1 MAAGNEWIN
10 GYLEAIL
17 DVGVKQHG
25 EKRGGGAEALAL
37 APRLLQAPAAAD
49 YAAAYSPTR
58 YFVEE
63 VVSRFDDRDLHR
75 TWTKVVAMRS
85 SQERNNRLENLCWR
99 IWHVARKKKQVEWE
113 YSRQLARRRLEQE
126 LGSREAAEELSEGEK
141 EQRPDGATAAADGN
155 DQQQTS
161 RFARISSEAR
171 IVSDDED
178 DVAKDDRNLYIVLI
192 SIHGLVRGENMEL
205 GRDSD
210 TGGQVK
216 YVVELARALAA
227 TPGVHRVDLLT
238 RQISC
243 PDVDWTY
250 GEPVEMLTRPSDAD
264 ADDDSAADGTGGA
277 YIIRLPCGP
286 RDKYLPKESLW
297 PHIPEFVDR
306 ALAHVTQ
313 VARALADHLAAGDAS
328 AAAAAP
334 PAPVWPYVVHGHYA
348 DAGEAAAHLA
358 SALDVP
364 MVMTGHSLGR
374 NKLDQLLRL
383 GRMPRAEIQGTYRI
397 ARRIEAEE
405 IGLDAAE
412 VVVTSTKQEIEE
424 QWGLYDGFD
433 VMVERKLRVRRRRG
447 VSCLGRYMPRMV
459 VIPPGMDFSYVDAGD
474 GNDDLQALISPGKAK
489 KPLPAIWSEVLRFF
503 TNPHKPMILALSRPD
518 PKKNVTTLLKAYGE
532 SRHLRE
538 LANLTLIL
546 GNRDDIEEMSGGAAT
561 VLTAVLKLID
571 RYDLYGQV
579 AYPKH
584 HKQTDVPHIY
594 RLAAKTKGV
603 FINPALVE
611 PFGLTLIEAAAY
623 GLPVVAT
630 KNGGPVD
637 IIAAL
642 HNGLLVDPHDAAAIT
657 EALLSLLADKSR
669 WVECRRDG
677 LRNIHRFS
685 WPHHCR
691 LYLSHLAATCDNP
704 APHHHQLLRVPAT
717 ASPRAAGDEG
727 SLSDSLRGLSISIDA
742 SHDIKAVGAGAG
754 GDSAAAAA
762 AIMDALRHHRRN
774 AKDARPAAASGSPR
788 AAAGFVPGRRQG
800 LLVLAADCYL
810 GDGAPEPEALKRAV
824 GAALSAAA
832 AAGGRL
838 GLVLATGMTVTEA
851 AAALGGCGADPAAFD
866 ALVCSSGAELC
877 YPWKGEH
884 ELAADEEYAGHVAFR
899 WPGEHVRSAVPRLG
913 KADGAMEAD
922 LAADDAA
929 SSAHCLAYAVAG
941 GAARVKKVDSI
952 RQALR
957 MRGFRCNLV
966 YTRACTR
973 LNVIPLSASRPR
985 ALRYL
990 SIQWGIDLSKVAVLV
1005 GDKGD
1010 TDRERLLPGLHK
1022 TLVLPG
1028 LVMHGSDEL
1037 LRDEDGIL
1045 TEDVVDMD
1053 SPNIVTLAGDLAP
1066 EDILKAI

>member
-1 MAAGNEWIN
+1 MAAAGNEWIN

-17 DVGVKQHG
+17 DAGARRRG
-25 EKRGGGAEALAL
+25 ERGAPAPALAEAS
-37 APRLLQAPAAAD
+37 
-49 YAAAYSPTR
+49 AAAYSPTR

-63 VVSRFDDRDLHR
+63 VVSHFDDRDLHR

-113 YSRQLARRRLEQE
+113 YSRQLARRRQEQE

-141 EQRPDGATAAADGN
+141 DCPDGASALQPPSAADG
-155 DQQQTS
+155 DQQQQS
-161 RFARISSEAR
+161 RLTRISSETR

-178 DVAKDDRNLYIVLI
+178 EAAKDDRNLYIVLI
-192 SIHGLVRGENMEL
+192 SLHGLVRGENMEL

-227 TPGVHRVDLLT
+227 TAGVHRVDLLT

-250 GEPVEMLTRPSDAD
+250 GEPVEMITRPSDAD
-264 ADDDSAADGTGGA
+264 ADAGGGGA
-277 YIIRLPCGP
+277 YIVRLPCGP
-286 RDKYLPKESLW
+286 RDQYLPKESLW

-306 ALAHVTQ
+306 ALAHVTD
-313 VARALADHLAAGDAS
+313 VARALGDQLSGGGA
-328 AAAAAP
+328 
-334 PAPVWPYVVHGHYA
+334 APVWPYVIHGHYA
-348 DAGEAAAHLA
+348 DAAEVAAHLA
-358 SALDVP
+358 SALNVP

-374 NKLDQLLRL
+374 NKLEQLLQL
-383 GRMPRAEIQGTYRI
+383 GRMPRAEIQAAYRI
-397 ARRIEAEE
+397 ARRVEAEE
-405 IGLDAAE
+405 TGLDAAE
-412 VVVTSTKQEIEE
+412 VVITSTKQEVEE

-433 VMVERKLRVRRRRG
+433 AMVERKLRVRRSRG
-447 VSCLGRYMPRMV
+447 VSCLGRYMPRMA
-459 VIPPGMDFSYVDAGD
+459 VIPPGMDFSYVDAQDLADGD
-474 GNDDLQALISPGKAK
+474 GDLQALMSPGTAK
-489 KPLPAIWSEVLRFF
+489 KPMPPIWSEVLRFF

-561 VLTAVLKLID
+561 VLTAVLKLVD

-630 KNGGPVD
+630 QNGGPVD
-637 IIAAL
+637 IIKAL

-657 EALLSLLADKSR
+657 GALLSLLADKAR
-669 WVECRRDG
+669 WLECRRAG

-691 LYLSHLAATCDNP
+691 LYLAHIAANCDHP
-704 APHHHQLLRVPAT
+704 APHQLLRVPA
-717 ASPRAAGDEG
+717 SPRA
-727 SLSDSLRGLSISIDA
+727 
-742 SHDIKAVGAGAG
+742 
-754 GDSAAAAA
+754 
-762 AIMDALRHHRRN
+762 
-774 AKDARPAAASGSPR
+774 
-788 AAAGFVPGRRQG
+788 
-800 LLVLAADCYL
+800 
-810 GDGAPEPEALKRAV
+810 
-824 GAALSAAA
+824 
-832 AAGGRL
+832 
-838 GLVLATGMTVTEA
+838 
-851 AAALGGCGADPAAFD
+851 
-866 ALVCSSGAELC
+866 
-877 YPWKGEH
+877 
-884 ELAADEEYAGHVAFR
+884 EYAGHVSFR
-899 WPGEHVRSAVPRLG
+899 WPGAHVRSAVPRLG
-913 KADGAMEAD
+913 KADGAQEAD

-929 SSAHCLAYAVAG
+929 CSALCHAYAVAG
-941 GAARVKKVDSI
+941 ASKVRKVDSI
-952 RQALR
+952 RRSLR
-957 MRGFRCNLV
+957 MRGFHCNLV

-973 LNVIPLSASRPR
+973 LNVVPLSASRPG

-990 SIQWGIDLSKVAVLV
+990 SILWGIDLSKVAVLV

-1022 TLVLPG
+1022 TLVLTG
-1028 LVMHGSDEL
+1028 LVSHGSEEL
-1037 LRDEDGIL
+1037 LRDEDGFL
-1045 TEDVVDMD
+1045 TEDVVAMD
-1053 SPNIVTLAGDLAP
+1053 SPNIVTLAEDQAAA
-1066 EDILKAI
+1066 DILKAI

>member
-17 DVGVKQHG
+17 DAGVKL
-25 EKRGGGAEALAL
+25 RGQAGGAPLQAL
-37 APRLLQAPAAAD
+37 PRLLPAPALAEVGT
-49 YAAAYSPTR
+49 AAYSPTR

-63 VVSRFDDRDLHR
+63 VVSRFDDRDLHK
-75 TWTKVVAMRS
+75 TWTKVVAMRN
-85 SQERNNRLENLCWR
+85 SQERSNRLENMCWR

-126 LGSREAAEELSEGEK
+126 LGSREAAEDLSEGEK
-141 EQRPDGATAAADGN
+141 DRPDGVGATAVATAVTDGEQR
-155 DQQQTS
+155 QQS
-161 RFARISSEAR
+161 RFARINSDVR
-171 IVSDDED
+171 IVSDEEDEESQ
-178 DVAKDDRNLYIVLI
+178 DRNLYIVLI

-227 TPGVHRVDLLT
+227 TAGVHRVDLLT
-238 RQISC
+238 RQISY

-250 GEPVEMLTRPSDAD
+250 GEPVEMITRATD
-264 ADDDSAADGTGGA
+264 ADDDGAGGGA
-277 YIIRLPCGP
+277 YIVRLPCGP
-286 RDKYLPKESLW
+286 RDKYLHKESLW

-306 ALAHVTQ
+306 ALAHITN
-313 VARALADHLAAGDAS
+313 VARALGEQLAGDGPSAAS
-328 AAAAAP
+328 AAQ
-334 PAPVWPYVVHGHYA
+334 PVWPYVIHGHYA
-348 DAGEAAAHLA
+348 DAAEVAAHLA
-358 SALDVP
+358 SALNVP

-374 NKLDQLLRL
+374 NKLEQLLKL

-397 ARRIEAEE
+397 ARRVEAEE
-405 IGLDAAE
+405 TGLDAAD

-433 VMVERKLRVRRRRG
+433 PRVERKLRVRRRQG
-447 VSCLGRYMPRMV
+447 LSCLGRYMPRMV
-459 VIPPGMDFSYVDAGD
+459 VIPPGMDFSYVDTQDLAEGD
-474 GNDDLQALISPGKAK
+474 GDLQALISPDKAK
-489 KPLPAIWSEVLRFF
+489 KPLPPIWSQVLRFF

-546 GNRDDIEEMSGGAAT
+546 GNRDDIEEMSGGAGT

-637 IIAAL
+637 IIKAL
-642 HNGLLVDPHDAAAIT
+642 SNGLLVDPHDAAAIT
-657 EALLSLLADKSR
+657 DALLSLLADKAR
-669 WVECRRDG
+669 WGECRRNG

-691 LYLSHLAATCDNP
+691 LYLSHVATSCDHP
-704 APHHHQLLRVPAT
+704 SQHQLLRVPTCPSAA
-717 ASPRAAGDEG
+717 ASADA
-727 SLSDSLRGLSISIDA
+727 LSDSLRDLSLGISVDA
-742 SHDIKAVGAGAG
+742 SHELSA
-754 GDSAAAAA
+754 GDSAA
-762 AIMDALRHHRRN
+762 AIMDALRRRRS
-774 AKDARPAAASGSPR
+774 ADRPASSAR
-788 AAAGFVPGRRQG
+788 AAGFAPGLRQS
-800 LLVLAADCYL
+800 LFVVAVDCYN
-810 GDGAPEPEALKRAV
+810 GDGRPDVEQLKKAIGV
-824 GAALSAAA
+824 ATASGEG
-832 AAGGRL
+832 AGGRV
-838 GLVLATGMTVTEA
+838 GYVLSTGMTIAESVD
-851 AAALGGCGADPAAFD
+851 ALRACGADPAAFD

-877 YPWKGEH
+877 YPWR

-899 WPGEHVRSAVPRLG
+899 WPGEHVRATVPRLG
-913 KADGAMEAD
+913 KADGAQEAD
-922 LAADDAA
+922 LAVDEAA
-929 SSAHCLAYAVAG
+929 CSVHCHAYAVAS
-941 GAARVKKVDSI
+941 ASKVRKIDSM
-952 RQALR
+952 RQSLR
-957 MRGFRCNLV
+957 MRGFRCHLV

-973 LNVIPLSASRPR
+973 LNVVPLSASRPR

-1010 TDRERLLPGLHK
+1010 TDRERLLPGLHR

-1028 LVMHGSDEL
+1028 LVAHGSEEL
-1037 LRDEDGIL
+1037 LRDEDGFT
-1045 TEDVVDMD
+1045 TEDVVAMD
-1053 SPNIVTLAGDLAP
+1053 SPNIVTLADDKAAA
-1066 EDILKAI
+1066 DILKAI